1 MQQADHVVNPPELL
15 PNQIDLTC
23 NPDTSVQL
31 FLNQEVAIARL
42 ARQEVIPYAY
52 VRFANEAIT
61 LRACLESILPFC
73 DRGIISYHEPL
84 PGVAMD
90 DSLAI
95 AQEFVREHR
104 GFRLVKYPVPV
115 IFHDCEFVDKHLFS
129 GVVSRYWLM
138 DCYSNYALEHLKELA
153 RANGEYDRAYIF
165 KVDADHIYCREALEV
180 CRREAYRVR
189 EWQDAIVFTKYN
201 VCVDQNLL
209 AHYYSTYNSWWN
221 KLKRWWGKG
230 TQAPIN
236 TYFLGHNKVAYD
248 HWMIRLDKLTHFNFI
263 HISDPENPQQGF
275 QNFERA
281 KFAPG
286 TRFNLQRC
294 FVNSYHLTRE
304 KLHAYDR
311 MPSKAARVAEAQ
323 RQVELE
329 KQRSQLRSALPPGAP
344 DYAQYALSASDNP
357 TGSKV
362 VCDQHQTS
370 EEYAKRHQY
379 HSLAHFMD
387 KLPRYQGW
395 SEQDCHEHA
404 EEYAAN
410 PQFWSPAHL
419 ETIVRSLK
427 YRYVQKQ
434 AVDTRSYLRTAA
446 DFEMLLSNP
455 DYRLENYLKK
465 FNQARHDNTDRLLAE
480 WFNLEARVLHKLIQ
494 ELTHDIERYKSAN

>member
-1 MQQADHVVNPPELL
+1 MVEQASAAPELL
-15 PNQIDLTC
+15 PEQIDLTQ
-23 NPDTSVQL
+23 NPDVQA
-31 FLNQEVAIARL
+31 QRASTPEVVDAIA
-42 ARQEVIPYAY
+42 ARQAVIPYAY

-90 DSLAI
+90 ESLAI

-138 DCYSNYALEHLKELA
+138 DSYSNYALEHLKELA

-180 CRREAYRVR
+180 CRQEAYRVR
-189 EWQDAIVFTKYN
+189 DWQDAIVFTKYN

-209 AHYYSTYNSWWN
+209 AQHYANYHTWWS
-221 KLKRWWGKG
+221 KFKRWMGLGKE
-230 TQAPIN
+230 PEFKL
-236 TYFLGHNKVAYD
+236 YFLGHNKVAHD
-248 HWMIRLDKLTHFNFI
+248 HWLMRLDKLTHFTFI
-263 HISDPENPQQGF
+263 HISDPDNPQQGF
-275 QNFERA
+275 QNYERA
-281 KFAPG
+281 QFAPG

-311 MPSKAARVAEAQ
+311 IPCKAAQAAEAQ
-323 RQVELE
+323 RQALLEAQRAEL
-329 KQRSQLRSALPPGAP
+329 RAALPEGSP
-344 DYAQYALSASDNP
+344 DYAQFALSSTDNP

-362 VCDQHQTS
+362 VREQHQQ
-370 EEYAKRHQY
+370 EVEYGKRHQY
-379 HSLAHFMD
+379 HSLAHFFN
-387 KLPRYQGW
+387 KLPRYKGW
-395 SEQDCHEHA
+395 SAENREAHA
-404 EEYAAN
+404 QEYAAN
-410 PQFWSPAHL
+410 PQFWSPAYL
-419 ETIVRSLK
+419 QEVVRKFK
-427 YRYVQKQ
+427 YRYAEEK

-446 DFEMLLSNP
+446 DFEMLLTNP
-455 DYRLENYLKK
+455 DYRIENYLKK
-465 FNQARHDNTDRLLAE
+465 FNQARRENTDPELAE
-480 WFNLEARVLHKLIQ
+480 WFELEARVLTKLFQ
-494 ELTHDIERYKSAN
+494 ELTKDIERYKS